1 MKILILICC
10 CCFLNSQEN
19 KTNSILKAGK
29 EIIKRIDIKNNIS
42 IDIYKDNNKYMNKT
56 SYNIKPNFKKNLIIV
71 AIINYDWK
79 KIELFFK
86 SFQHSGFINCDLV
99 VFYDD
104 MSDYTINKIK
114 SLGII
119 VYSIKEK
126 YNQTFKGIPLINYRW
141 KIYYDYLSE
150 NKDKYN
156 LILTSD
162 VRDSLFQLDVFKFYQ
177 KNQSFLG
184 IAIEDGN
191 LTEQFNSKWIINAY
205 GERLYK
211 NIEHERIICI
221 GTLWGTLDKFIQ
233 FCDII
238 WDILGKNWA
247 LKHGVIEQG
256 VVNYLIYYEKLFN
269 ECLVRSDNENGRVM
283 TIGLTD
289 RKNIFL
295 DSQNNILNRKN
306 QIAALVHQYDR
317 KEDLVEIMRKKYGI
331 LYKSKHKNNSDLIY
345 LYPQLIS
352 SIFIMFIIIIL
363 IIIGFIGFYKHK
375 PIKTLKKIEEYKLNS
390 SSIDLYNE

>member
-1 MKILILICC
+1 
-10 CCFLNSQEN
+10 
-19 KTNSILKAGK
+19 
-29 EIIKRIDIKNNIS
+29 
-42 IDIYKDNNKYMNKT
+42 MNKT
-56 SYNIKPNFKKNLIIV
+56 TYNIKPNLKKNLIIV
-71 AIINYDWK
+71 AIINYEWK

-86 SFQHSGFINCDLV
+86 SFLHSGFINCDLV
-99 VFYDD
+99 VFYNN

-126 YNQTFKGIPLINYRW
+126 YNQTFNGIPIINYRW

-191 LTEQFNSKWIINAY
+191 LTERRNRKWIINAY
-205 GERLYK
+205 GEKIYK
-211 NIEHERIICI
+211 NIKQERIICI

-238 WDILGKNWA
+238 WGILGKNWA

-269 ECLVRSDNENGRVM
+269 ECLVKSDNENGRVM
-283 TIGLTD
+283 TIALTD
-289 RKNIFL
+289 RKKIFL
-295 DSQNNILNRKN
+295 DSQNNILNRKK

-317 KEDLVEIMRKKYGI
+317 KGDIIEIMRKKYGI
-331 LYKSKHKNNSDLIY
+331 LYKSKHKNNSDLKNLHKNKFVSPLNIIY
-345 LYPQLIS
+345 L
-352 SIFIMFIIIIL
+352 IMFIIIIL
-363 IIIGFIGFYKHK
+363 IK
-375 PIKTLKKIEEYKLNS
+375 IKFKFN
-390 SSIDLYNE
+390 